1 MSEPTKRK
9 GNTKTLAEKRQ
20 ELDELLAWFEGEDF
34 ELEQALEKFDIASKI
49 ADDITAELETY
60 QNKITVL
67 KQRFDQE

>member
-1 MSEPTKRK
+1 MSEPIKRK
-9 GNTKTLAEKRQ
+9 SDTKTLAEKRH

-34 ELEQALEKFDIASKI
+34 ELEQALEKFDTASKI

-60 QNKITVL
+60 KNKITVL